1 MAKTKFS
8 IDRETFEELSLTEAK
23 LKSSTDFFNKKNLT
37 SQERLFYR
45 VWADEHLKI
54 GVFEPEKIIQKKGE
68 IPGYAYIITLGEAV
82 TNDNNHE
89 YQFGPGSVIGLA
101 EGLCEEKSRYEYK
114 AKDVVNCKIIQL
126 PSAMRELQLTNT
138 GLKGICRMTLQRIL
152 GTKVSIPEYMK

>member
-1 MAKTKFS
+1 MGKAKFS
-8 IDRETFEELSLTEAK
+8 IDRKTFEELSLTEAK

-45 VWADEHLKI
+45 VWADEHLKL
-54 GVFEPEKIIQKKGE
+54 GVFEPGKIIQKKGE
-68 IPGYAYIITLGEAV
+68 IPGLAFIITLGEAV
-82 TNDNNHE
+82 TYDDEHE

-114 AKDVVNCKIIQL
+114 AKEVVNCKIIQL

-138 GLKGICRMTLQRIL
+138 GLKGICRMTLQRVL
-152 GTKVSIPEYMK
+152 GTKISIPEYMK